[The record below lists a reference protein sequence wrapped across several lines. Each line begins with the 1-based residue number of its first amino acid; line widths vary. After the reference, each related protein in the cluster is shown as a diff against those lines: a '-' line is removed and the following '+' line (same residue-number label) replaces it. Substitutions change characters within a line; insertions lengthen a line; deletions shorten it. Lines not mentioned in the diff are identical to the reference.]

1 MNNLNSVLLEG
12 NLCRDPELRYTPKGT
27 AVCTLVVASNRSY
40 KVDSERHEEVSFVEA
55 TTWGKL
61 ATVCAE
67 HLAKG
72 RGVRVVGRLKQE
84 RWEDGD
90 GNARAKLV
98 HRGRARRVP
107 AAAARRGLRSG
118 VRHRRQG
125 RAGRRAGVVN
135 GCRQRES
142 QRPAPPGA
150 PGLAPAAGPSVR
162 WNTRCNSLTITAP
175 ARKVLSVWQ

>member
-27 AVCTLVVASNRSY
+27 PVCTLVVASNRSY
-40 KVDSERHEEVSFVEA
+40 KVEGERHEEVSFVEA

-67 HLAKG
+67 HLVKG

-90 GNARAKLV
+90 GNARAKLGIV
-98 HRGRARRVP
+98 AEHVEFQPQRRAAGTDERSAAAEQEEP
-107 AAAARRGLRSG
+107 AA
-118 VRHRRQG
+118 
-125 RAGRRAGVVN
+125 
-135 GCRQRES
+135 E
-142 QRPAPPGA
+142 
-150 PGLAPAAGPSVR
+150 LAS
-162 WNTRCNSLTITAP
+162 
-175 ARKVLSVWQ
+175 

>member
-27 AVCTLVVASNRSY
+27 PVCTLVVASNRFY
-40 KVDSERHEEVSFVEA
+40 KADGERHEEVSFVEA

-90 GNARAKLV
+90 GNPRAKIV
-98 HRGRARRVP
+98 IVAEHVEFQPRRRAAGSGEEP
-107 AAAARRGLRSG
+107 AAE
-118 VRHRRQG
+118 Q
-125 RAGRRAGVVN
+125 
-135 GCRQRES
+135 EE
-142 QRPAPPGA
+142 
-150 PGLAPAAGPSVR
+150 PAAELAS
-162 WNTRCNSLTITAP
+162 
-175 ARKVLSVWQ
+175 